1 MASLT
6 HVSMFDKDGWRHITA
21 EEASELHPGGTVSAH
36 SGLFVCE
43 LCHQYVTLTDG
54 DIRIRYFKHSRGEA
68 DKNCPE
74 RTFGTGYTS
83 TFYPGYHELPIRIVV
98 SPSSFTFELGLIQ
111 VPSELL
117 DKKLCIEIKPCEK
130 YGRAFTYDY
139 ERIKPNG
146 TTYLS
151 IGDYPFKKY
160 TLTQNCSAD
169 LYKFWSK
176 EIIGMEPDGTLFDK
190 VSGRKLANDSDVEIK
205 KEYYLLKKDSF
216 YYYGSDIKSQFIL
229 EKRVN
234 GETWRLYTVSA
245 SNFSEEAAKF
255 FLNYRCWLTER
266 PISIQT
272 VYPLFIEGN
281 YVVKHNN
288 DDMYIAVGGNEPHL
302 KSFPSA
308 LILRLSPKELKPAL
322 CRLNCSCRQQLIS
335 AGRKYSNPALQYTY
349 FWKESLNCEG
359 VSPEFSVTALS
370 GTQIEPGEAN
380 SLPQNKTLRFKS
392 NYDGEL
398 IVAKDDFIID
408 KRRVP
413 ADKYIELDSLS
424 YGTEIRLIVGLDCVW
439 QIHFKKPLKPDNEV
453 EILRYITGV
462 SGVTIPAPH
471 SLHNIL
477 FGMKQYPEICKWIRK
492 CIETGTINEQSYRR
506 LQKVYLSRKGE
517 A

>member
-1 MASLT
+1 MA
-6 HVSMFDKDGWRHITA
+6 HVSMFDRDGWRHITA

-74 RTFGTGYTS
+74 RTFGAGYTS
-83 TFYPGYHELPIRIVV
+83 AFNPGYHELPIRIIV

-130 YGRAFTYDY
+130 SGRAFTYDY
-139 ERIKPNG
+139 GRIKSNG

-151 IGDYPFKKY
+151 IGDYPVKKY
-160 TLTQNCSAD
+160 TLTQNCNAD

-176 EIIGMEPDGTLFDK
+176 EITGMEPDGTLFDK

-205 KEYYLLKKDSF
+205 KEYYLLKRGPL

-234 GETWRLYTVSA
+234 GEIWRLYTVSA
-245 SNFSEEAAKF
+245 SDFSEEAAKF
-255 FLNYRCWLTER
+255 FLTYHCWLTER

-272 VYPLFIEGN
+272 VYPLFVEGN
-281 YVVKHNN
+281 YVVKHSN
-288 DDMYIAVGGNEPHL
+288 DNMYIVVGGNEPHL

-308 LILRLSPKELKPAL
+308 LPLRLSPKELRPVL
-322 CRLNCSCRQQLIS
+322 YRLNCSGRQQLIS

-359 VSPEFSVTALS
+359 TSPQVSVTDLS
-370 GTQIEPGEAN
+370 GIQIVPGEVDL
-380 SLPQNKTLRFKS
+380 LPKNKTLRFKS
-392 NYDGEL
+392 KYDGEL
-398 IVAKDDFIID
+398 IVAKDDYIID
-408 KRRVP
+408 KRRVF
-413 ADKYIELDSLS
+413 AGKYIELDGLS
-424 YGTEIRLIVGLDCVW
+424 YGMEVRLVVGLDCVW
-439 QIHFKKPLKPDNEV
+439 RIRFRKPLKSYNDAEV
-453 EILRYITGV
+453 LRYITSV
-462 SGVTIPAPH
+462 SGRMIPAPH
-471 SLHNIL
+471 SLRNIML
-477 FGMKQYPEICKWIRK
+477 GMKQYPEICRWIRK
-492 CIETGTINEQSYRR
+492 CIDSGTINEQSYRR
-506 LQKVYLSRKGE
+506 LQQVYLNRKGE